1 VRTAMFDVFGTYL
14 RPINTIAKSKEILKW
29 KNLSSTKSCY
39 KKIFD
44 TLDFPRNPTYM
55 EAILSKVWSDTSKP
69 LDQHVAWAIS
79 VVQTILNP
87 KNSDIKITEDIVK
100 YQLSINIVSICNI
113 TCKNILKINE
123 ILYKNRKK

>member
-1 VRTAMFDVFGTYL
+1 
-14 RPINTIAKSKEILKW
+14 
-29 KNLSSTKSCY
+29 
-39 KKIFD
+39 
-44 TLDFPRNPTYM
+44 M

-69 LDQHVAWAIS
+69 PDQHVAWAIS

>member
-1 VRTAMFDVFGTYL
+1 MFDVFGIYL
-14 RPINTIAKSKEILKW
+14 HPIKSTAKSQEILRW
-29 KNLSSTKSCY
+29 KKLPSTKTCY
-39 KKIFD
+39 KKIFAKS
-44 TLDFPRNPTYM
+44 DFLGNPTYM

-69 LDQHVAWAIS
+69 PDQHVAWAIS

-113 TCKNILKINE
+113 TCKN
-123 ILYKNRKK
+123 

>member
-1 VRTAMFDVFGTYL
+1 MFDVFGIYL
-14 RPINTIAKSKEILKW
+14 HPIKSTAKSQEILSW
-29 KNLSSTKSCY
+29 KKLASTKTCY
-39 KKIFD
+39 KKIFAKSD
-44 TLDFPRNPTYM
+44 LIGNPTYM

-69 LDQHVAWAIS
+69 PDQHVAWAIS
-79 VVQTILNP
+79 VIQTILNP